1 MKRVYVLL
9 LVLLLL
15 FAGCARKEKIN
26 NISVEDVCCPYE
38 IKHQKDGIEL
48 ILRDGG
54 QSEIQWRVET
64 IPEDYCQVTQE
75 NIDQENTWRYRLTG
89 KKEGVVQVTF
99 TALRTDETV
108 CFVLTLLLDVDAEGK
123 AVVSDYQHHER
134 KENSVQENGLRYKWN
149 VDTNGILN
157 FSFLNE
163 EDNWSVRAAE
173 EDIFIFSNMLST
185 PSGCRFSA
193 QAKAVGKTT
202 IILVGE
208 NSQRTIHVVIQ
219 ADESGKMELVSV
231 QEQ

>member
-64 IPEDYCQVTQE
+64 IPEDFCQVTQE

-108 CFVLTLLLDVDAEGK
+108 CFVLTLLVDVDAEGK
-123 AVVSDYQHHER
+123 AEM
-134 KENSVQENGLRYKWN
+134 KFIARY
-149 VDTNGILN
+149 VATNATVTAGTAN
-157 FSFLNE
+157 A
-163 EDNWSVRAAE
+163 D
-173 EDIFIFSNMLST
+173 
-185 PSGCRFSA
+185 
-193 QAKAVGKTT
+193 
-202 IILVGE
+202 
-208 NSQRTIHVVIQ
+208 SQFTV
-219 ADESGKMELVSV
+219 EYKK
-231 QEQ
+231 